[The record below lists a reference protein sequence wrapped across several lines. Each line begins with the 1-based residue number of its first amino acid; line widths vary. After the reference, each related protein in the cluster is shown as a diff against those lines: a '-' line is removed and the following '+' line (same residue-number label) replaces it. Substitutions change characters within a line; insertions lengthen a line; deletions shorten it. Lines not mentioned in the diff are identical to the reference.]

1 MQHSSNVGQSETKML
16 KIDIEAVRQYQRLCG
31 CPKTE
36 EIPLLFL
43 ARYWREFDI
52 FAPFVKAPIL
62 LVETEVVKKEPIPF
76 TDSLQATLTWSVA
89 QDLKRFKRFRFELS
103 LPGQNKIRQKF
114 IQKVM

>member
-16 KIDIEAVRQYQRLCG
+16 IIDIEAVRQYQRLCG

-62 LVETEVVKKEPIPF
+62 LVETEVVKRNLFHSQI
-76 TDSLQATLTWSVA
+76 
-89 QDLKRFKRFRFELS
+89 RFKLH
-103 LPGQNKIRQKF
+103 
-114 IQKVM
+114 

>member
-16 KIDIEAVRQYQRLCG
+16 IIDIEAVRQYQQLCG
-31 CPKTE
+31 YPQTE

-52 FAPFVKAPIL
+52 FVPFVTAPIL
-62 LVETEVVKKEPIPF
+62 LVETEVVKKKPIPF
-76 TDSLQATLTWSVA
+76 TDSLRATLTWSVA

-103 LPGQNKIRQKF
+103 LPGQNKIRQTF